1 MLIMMLRTLYDRCV
15 CVCECKCISTRI
27 NVLVGICCRHIA
39 EIASLRYHL
48 NLCTNPLH
56 QKRNICYFLFSISF
70 FFTLP
75 HFLFVFY
82 RMHLNQTYVQTLQTS
97 ITMFVEAL
105 LFLRLNA
112 ALTNFDMKLSR
123 IRNIDRYDLKDKQ
136 ISFSFVAFRWFLW
149 MARMCAGGGAR
160 GFDWY
165 CATFVFHIPLAMSN
179 SITYVNACK
188 TVYD

>member
-1 MLIMMLRTLYDRCV
+1 
-15 CVCECKCISTRI
+15 
-27 NVLVGICCRHIA
+27 
-39 EIASLRYHL
+39 
-48 NLCTNPLH
+48 
-56 QKRNICYFLFSISF
+56 
-70 FFTLP
+70 
-75 HFLFVFY
+75 
-82 RMHLNQTYVQTLQTS
+82 
-97 ITMFVEAL
+97 MFVEAL

-123 IRNIDRYDLKDKQ
+123 IRNVDRYDLKDKQ

-149 MARMCAGGGAR
+149 MGRMCAGGGAR

-188 TVYD
+188 TVYDWFFSPFVHFQSIPMPNLFRQSFSHNMCRAQLLRLETPLWTHQIRPILFQQIGV

>member
-1 MLIMMLRTLYDRCV
+1 MFVQAL
-15 CVCECKCISTRI
+15 
-27 NVLVGICCRHIA
+27 
-39 EIASLRYHL
+39 
-48 NLCTNPLH
+48 
-56 QKRNICYFLFSISF
+56 F
-70 FFTLP
+70 FFGS
-75 HFLFVFY
+75 
-82 RMHLNQTYVQTLQTS
+82 M
-97 ITMFVEAL
+97 
-105 LFLRLNA
+105 RLIQI
-112 ALTNFDMKLSR
+112 FDMKLSR
-123 IRNIDRYDLKDKQ
+123 IRNVDRYDLKDKQ